1 VAIWQDP
8 FWMLPPQVVMNLLPK
23 LRVRV
28 DFVRLRDWLREVLAH
43 RPGALILCRSLVKA
57 LRFEVREFHKRLS
70 SWS

>member
-1 VAIWQDP
+1 
-8 FWMLPPQVVMNLLPK
+8 MNLLPK